1 GHRVFVETS
10 PHPVLLGAVTQ
21 AAEVAGVAGV
31 AAVGTL
37 RRNEGEGARLL
48 RNVAEVF
55 VAGVDVDWS
64 AWTKGGRLVDLPTYA
79 FQHRHFWLP
88 AGRSVVDAAGL
99 GLHSADHPLLG
110 AAVRLADSGDVVLT
124 GRVSL
129 GTHPWLADHAVF
141 GTVIL
146 PGTAFV
152 EMALRAADEAGCAV
166 LEELTLER
174 PLVLSEDSPVAVQV
188 SVGAADESGRRPIAV
203 HSRPQDAESEWMRH
217 AVGTLSRDAV
227 VSSQRLE
234 TAWPPPG
241 AQRVEGQEVYD
252 RLVGLGY
259 DYGPVFQGLRAMWR
273 VGEELFAEVRL
284 PAEPDAFGVHPA
296 LLDAALHPLP
306 SEDLWVPFSWSGV
319 RLHSVGASVLRVR
332 LTPQV
337 GGAVRVAA
345 FDGAGLP
352 VVTVDELRL
361 QPLSRERLAQLGA
374 AAADPLYEVRWTEA
388 AAVDGS
394 AGVAPD
400 SRVEHVEPGGDVRAR
415 VGEVLALVQGFV
427 GDAEASE
434 ARLVVVTHGG
444 VSGIPDPATAA
455 VWGLLRSAQAE
466 HPGRVVLVDVPADD
480 AAETAV
486 ASALALGEPQ
496 VAVRDGRLFVPR
508 LAPVVP
514 DAPDRLE
521 LAGEG
526 TVLITGAGGALGGL
540 VARHLVA
547 EYGVRH
553 LLLLGRR
560 GGEGAQDLVAELS
573 DAGASVTFAA
583 CDVADREALAR
594 VLAAVPAEHPLT
606 AVIHAAGVLDDGV
619 VTALTPER
627 IDTVMR
633 PKVDGARW
641 LDELTRDSDLAAFVL
656 FSSAAGVLGTAGQGN

>member
-1 GHRVFVETS
+1 
-10 PHPVLLGAVTQ
+10 
-21 AAEVAGVAGV
+21 
-31 AAVGTL
+31 
-37 RRNEGEGARLL
+37 
-48 RNVAEVF
+48 